1 MFRDNAVEL
10 GRYQRELESRVE
22 ERTGQL
28 SHANERLNEEVEKQ
42 RQARA
47 EAEQANRAKSVFLAT
62 MSHEIRT
69 PMNGILGGLTL
80 LEDTQLS
87 ETQQRYLAAIEH
99 SGESLLE
106 ILNDILDYSKIE
118 AGHVEARREPFP
130 LFQLVDELSA
140 LFRPKAAAKGGH
152 SGAGICARAGAC
164 GRGGIWASCA
174 RCSAT
179 CSAMQSSL
187 PPVARLL

>member
-1 MFRDNAVEL
+1 MAHGLRPDRLAAATGGGGDEPVGARGSGPLEPIAGAGRDELAELGRALQVFRDNAVEL

-69 PMNGILGGLTL
+69 PMNGILGG
-80 LEDTQLS
+80 
-87 ETQQRYLAAIEH
+87 
-99 SGESLLE
+99 
-106 ILNDILDYSKIE
+106 
-118 AGHVEARREPFP
+118 
-130 LFQLVDELSA
+130 
-140 LFRPKAAAKGGH
+140 
-152 SGAGICARAGAC
+152 
-164 GRGGIWASCA
+164 
-174 RCSAT
+174 
-179 CSAMQSSL
+179 
-187 PPVARLL
+187 